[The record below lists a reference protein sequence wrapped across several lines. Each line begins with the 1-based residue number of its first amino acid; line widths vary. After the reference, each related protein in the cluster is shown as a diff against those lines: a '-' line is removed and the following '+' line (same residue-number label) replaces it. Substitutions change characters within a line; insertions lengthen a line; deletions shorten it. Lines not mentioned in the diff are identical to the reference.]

1 MPLLSGLGHY
11 FSKQKFFFINICT
24 DNSRIVPSN
33 QKKMEILSTIF
44 NTKYNTA
51 PFSQIKLDDY
61 KPAFVENIKIAKA
74 EIDAI
79 INNPEAASFKNTIEA
94 LDFAGE
100 SLDRLSSIFFNLN
113 SAETCDEMQKIA
125 QEVSPLLTEFSNDIA
140 LNEDLFKR
148 VKAVYDQ
155 KDSLTLTIEQATL
168 LDKKFKG
175 FSRNGALLNEEDKL
189 KLREIDTELAKLQL
203 TFGENVLAETN
214 HYQLHITNEVD
225 LKGLPNDAK
234 EMAHAL
240 AKSKGLEGWVFT
252 LDFPSYL
259 PFITYVENRELRKEI
274 AIAAGKKAFQN
285 NEFDNKENVKRIVEL
300 RHKRANLLGYKSH
313 SDFVLEER
321 MAQNPEKV
329 QSFLN
334 DLLEKA
340 KPAAQKE
347 FAQLTAFAKELDGID
362 QLEKWDGA
370 YYSEKLKQ
378 KLFNLDD
385 ELLKPYFKLENVLNG
400 AFTIAEKLFGITFKE
415 VFDIDKYHEDVQTF
429 EVLDFENKLVAIF
442 YSDFFPRKGKRNG
455 AWMTSFKP
463 QYIKDGIN
471 ERPHVSI
478 VCNFTPPTETKP
490 SLLTFN
496 EVTTLFHEFGHALHG
511 MLANTTYPSL
521 SGTSVF
527 WDFVELP
534 SQIMENWC
542 YQPEALAL
550 FAKHYETGEI
560 IPQEYVDKIKE
571 SASFLE
577 GMATLRQLSFGLL
590 DMAYHGK
597 SQTIK
602 DVKAFE
608 KQAMEIATL
617 YPDVEENCMST
628 SFSHIFQGGYSSGY
642 YSYKWAEVLDADA
655 FAYFQEKGIFNK
667 EVATKFKDSI
677 LSKGG
682 TELPMELYKKFR
694 GQEPK
699 VDALLKRAGLNV

>member
-1 MPLLSGLGHY
+1 MELFL
-11 FSKQKFFFINICT
+11 KKFT
-24 DNSRIVPSN
+24 T
-33 QKKMEILSTIF
+33 KH
-44 NTKYNTA
+44 NTT
-51 PFSQIKLDDY
+51 PFCKIKLSDY
-61 KPAFVENIKIAKA
+61 KVAFEKTIALARNEISNIT
-74 EIDAI
+74 
-79 INNPEAASFKNTIEA
+79 NNIETPTFQNTIEA
-94 LDFAGE
+94 LDYSGE
-100 SLDRLSSIFFNLN
+100 QLDRLSSIFFNLN

-140 LNEDLFKR
+140 LNEELFKR

-155 KDSLTLTIEQATL
+155 KDILELTTEQATL

-175 FSRNGALLNEEDKL
+175 FSRNGALLSEEDKL
-189 KLREIDTELAKLQL
+189 KLREIDTELAKLKL

-214 HYQLHITNEVD
+214 NYQLHITNEAD
-225 LKGLPNDAK
+225 LKGLPDGTK
-234 EMAHAL
+234 EMAASL
-240 AKSKGLEGWVFT
+240 AKSKNLEGWIFT

-259 PFITYVENRELRKEI
+259 PFVTYVENRELRKEI
-274 AIAAGKKAFQN
+274 AIAAGKKSFQD

-300 RHKRANLLGYKSH
+300 RHKRANLLGYQSH
-313 SDFVLEER
+313 SHFVLEER

-347 FAQLTAFAKELDGID
+347 FAELTAFAAALDGID

-378 KLFNLDD
+378 KLFSLDD

-429 EVLDFENKLVAIF
+429 EVLDFEGKLVAIF

-455 AWMTSFKP
+455 AWMTSYKP

-478 VCNFTPPTETKP
+478 VCNFTPPTDTKP

-521 SGTSVF
+521 SGTSVY

-534 SQIMENWC
+534 SQVMENWC
-542 YQPEALAL
+542 YEPEALAL

-560 IPQEYVDKIKE
+560 IPQQYVEKIKE

-577 GMATLRQLSFGLL
+577 GMATLRQLSFGIL
-590 DMAYHGK
+590 DMTYHGK
-597 SQTIK
+597 SQTID

-608 KQAMEIATL
+608 KQAMEIASL

-667 EVATKFKDSI
+667 EVATKFKDNV

-699 VDALLKRAGLNV
+699 VEALLKRAGLI

>member
-1 MPLLSGLGHY
+1 MKTL
-11 FSKQKFFFINICT
+11 T
-24 DNSRIVPSN
+24 
-33 QKKMEILSTIF
+33 STF
-44 NTKYNTA
+44 NTKHNTA
-51 PFSQIKLDDY
+51 PFSQIKLEDY
-61 KPAFVENIKIAKA
+61 KPAFIENIAQARA
-74 EIDAI
+74 EIDTI
-79 INNPEAASFKNTIEA
+79 ITNSEAPTFENTIIA
-94 LDFAGE
+94 LDFSGE
-100 SLDRLSSIFFNLN
+100 QLDRLSSIFFNLN

-148 VKAVYDQ
+148 VKAIYDQ
-155 KDSLTLTIEQATL
+155 KDSLNLTTEQATL

-189 KLREIDTELAKLQL
+189 KLREIDTELAKIKL
-203 TFGENVLAETN
+203 TYGENVLAETN
-214 HYQLHITNEVD
+214 NYQLHITNEAD
-225 LKGLPNDAK
+225 LKGLPDGAK
-234 EMAHAL
+234 EMAASL
-240 AKSKGLEGWVFT
+240 AKSKNLEGWVFT

-259 PFITYVENRELRKEI
+259 PFVTYVENRELRKEI
-274 AIAAGKKAFQN
+274 AIAAGKKSFQD
-285 NEFDNKENVKRIVEL
+285 NEFENKENVKRIVEL

-329 QSFLN
+329 LSFLN

-340 KPAAQKE
+340 KPASQKE

-378 KLFNLDD
+378 KLFNFDD
-385 ELLKPYFKLENVLNG
+385 EILKPYFKLENVLNG

-429 EVLDFENKLVAIF
+429 EVLDFEGQLVAIF

-455 AWMTSFKP
+455 AWMTSYKS
-463 QYIKDGIN
+463 QAVKNGIN

-521 SGTSVF
+521 SGTSVY

-534 SQIMENWC
+534 SQVMENWC
-542 YQPEALAL
+542 YEPEALAL

-560 IPQEYVDKIKE
+560 IPQEYVEKIKE

-577 GMATLRQLSFGLL
+577 GMATLRQLSFGIL
-590 DMAYHGK
+590 DMTYHGK
-597 SQTIK
+597 SQTIA

-608 KQAMEIATL
+608 KQAMEGTSL
-617 YPDVEENCMST
+617 YPDVAENCMST

-667 EVATKFKDSI
+667 EVATKFKDNV

-699 VDALLKRAGLNV
+699 ADALLKRAGLI